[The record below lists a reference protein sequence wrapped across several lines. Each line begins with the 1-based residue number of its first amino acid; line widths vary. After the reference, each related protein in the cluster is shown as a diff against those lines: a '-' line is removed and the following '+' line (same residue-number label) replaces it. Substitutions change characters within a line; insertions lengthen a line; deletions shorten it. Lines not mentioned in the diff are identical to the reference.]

1 MEHYCHLETE
11 VMALYSKKKW
21 EQKNIFLDNL
31 FKKLKMKNFG
41 FKKCSNISMDFVA
54 KLGHFYR
61 ILPPA
66 PNLPPLRPQ
75 IPVMPDI
82 VTIVTPFVM
91 SLPFVG

>member
-1 MEHYCHLETE
+1 
-11 VMALYSKKKW
+11 
-21 EQKNIFLDNL
+21 
-31 FKKLKMKNFG
+31 MKNFC
-41 FKKCSNISMDFVA
+41 FKKCNNVSMDFVE
-54 KLGHFYR
+54 KLGHFTR